1 MTKYKCII
9 DRPIGYK
16 DKFNNIYPINYGYI
30 EGIIAPDGEEQD
42 VYIIDEDKPLKT
54 YEGYLVAKIIRE
66 DDVEDKWILSNR
78 KVTKEEIIEKTLFIE
93 QYFKSTVIMIEE

>member
-42 VYIIDEDKPLKT
+42 VYIIDEDKPLNT
-54 YEGYLVAKIIRE
+54 YEGLVAKIIRK
-66 DDVEDKWILSNR
+66 DDVEDKWILSKR
-78 KVTKEEIIEKTLFIE
+78 KVSKEEIIEKTLFME